1 MNASQAC
8 LNLIRDF
15 EGLKLKPYK
24 CPAGLPTVG
33 IGSTRYENGRAVTM
47 NDEPITEARAWELLK
62 HRLVSC
68 ELAIRRL
75 VKVKLTQCEFDALVS
90 FIYNV
95 GEGNFANSTL
105 LIMLNDGDDK
115 GETSAQLLRWN
126 KVKGVPC
133 DGLTRRRQA
142 ERSLFL
148 KVC

>member
-1 MNASQAC
+1 MKASQVC

-24 CPAGLPTVG
+24 CPAGIPTIG
-33 IGSTRYENGRAVTM
+33 IGTTRYENGKPVTM
-47 NDEPITEARAWELLK
+47 GDPAITASRAWELLSN
-62 HRLVSC
+62 RLISC
-68 ELAIRRL
+68 ESA
-75 VKVKLTQCEFDALVS
+75 VKRFVTVHLNQNEFDALVS

-105 LIMLNDGDDK
+105 LRMLNAGNDR
-115 GETSAQLLRWN
+115 EEVSAQLLRWN
-126 KVKGVPC
+126 KSNGVPL

-148 KVC
+148 KTC

>member
-1 MNASQAC
+1 MKASQAC

-24 CPAGLPTVG
+24 CPAGIPTIG
-33 IGSTRYENGRAVTM
+33 IGTTRYENGKPVTM
-47 NDEPITEARAWELLK
+47 GDPSITESRAWELLNN
-62 HRLVSC
+62 RLIGC
-68 ELAIRRL
+68 ESALKRFVTVDL
-75 VKVKLTQCEFDALVS
+75 NQNEFDALVS

-105 LIMLNDGDDK
+105 LRMLNAGDDRD
-115 GETSAQLLRWN
+115 EVSAQLLRWN
-126 KVKGVPC
+126 KTNGIAL

-148 KVC
+148 KTC

>member
-1 MNASQAC
+1 MKASQNC

-15 EGLKLKPYK
+15 EGLRLKPYK
-24 CPAGLPTVG
+24 CLAGIPTIG
-33 IGSTRYENGRAVTM
+33 IGSTRYENGKAVTM
-47 NDEPITEARAWELLK
+47 GDAPITEARAWELLRN
-62 HRLVSC
+62 RLTGC
-68 ELAIRRL
+68 DAAIKRFVTVPL
-75 VKVKLTQCEFDALVS
+75 NQNEFDALIS

-105 LIMLNDGDDK
+105 LRMLNAGDDRD
-115 GETSAQLLRWN
+115 EVSAQFLRWD
-126 KVKGVPC
+126 KVDAKPV